1 MSPIGP
7 PSNPAV
13 SDLASQA
20 GVGAGKAGNAAGGDD
35 FSKQLMDVL
44 KEVNESQSKSAEL
57 QTDMMTGRSDVD
69 YHDLMIAMEKAS
81 VAMQLTMAVRNKVLD
96 AYSTI
101 SQMQI

>member
-1 MSPIGP
+1 MSPLGAI
-7 PSNPAV
+7 SNPAV
-13 SDLASQA
+13 SDLAFQA
-20 GVGAGKAGNAAGGDD
+20 GAGAGKAGSTTGGDG

-44 KEVNESQSKSAEL
+44 KEVNDSQSKATEL
-57 QTDMMTGRSDVD
+57 QTDMMTNRKDVD

-96 AYSTI
+96 AYQTI

>member
-1 MSPIGP
+1 MSSIGAI
-7 PSNPAV
+7 SNPAV
-13 SDLASQA
+13 GELASQA
-20 GVGAGKAGNAAGGDD
+20 GAGAAKAASAPGGDD

-44 KEVNESQSKSAEL
+44 KEVNESQSKATEL
-57 QTDMMTGRSDVD
+57 QTDMMTGRHDVD

-81 VAMQLTMAVRNKVLD
+81 VSMQLTMAVRNKVLD